1 MSQETIV
8 VLQMIVAS
16 VVAGVTFY
24 FMQQAQRKK
33 EDDANAQYEFT
44 LKMIEMRNK
53 KHGDG
58 KD

>member
-1 MSQETIV
+1 MSKEAIT

-16 VVAGVTFY
+16 VVAAVTFY

-33 EDDANAQYEFT
+33 EDDANAKYEFT
-44 LKMIEMRNK
+44 LKMIEKRNK